1 MLHSKLHKG
10 KQKGLRKQTNIKKKV
25 HVTLMIISI
34 YYYIKFK
41 QNQTQEY
48 IPVHNMF
55 NCLCWSKIY
64 SYIFEAVLA
73 EGITVVE
80 MVVVGRANDGPVGF
94 GTYMDGPWMKTVTN
108 LQLVLV
114 PLTWV
119 ILIYVA

>member
-1 MLHSKLHKG
+1 MAEYVKEEISRSGGVMPMYLKVKDNPEASMAG
-10 KQKGLRKQTNIKKKV
+10 KVPLVAT
-25 HVTLMIISI
+25 
-34 YYYIKFK
+34 
-41 QNQTQEY
+41 
-48 IPVHNMF
+48 
-55 NCLCWSKIY
+55 
-64 SYIFEAVLA
+64 EAVPA

-94 GTYMDGPWMKTVTN
+94 GTYMDGPWMKAVTN